1 MNSNSDYQFF
11 FVYGTKVKIKSRG
24 KIFKCVMQLNSNN
37 NFFLEFM
44 TLNNK
49 LKIIRQIFIPHIKNV
64 RPKIHNN
71 TIKVRMEKDL
81 DSFYI
86 NSENEE
92 KLEIYTKYFKKLIN
106 HVKKFKYSVHSWD
119 NLMFY
124 ALYEL
129 KIYENKDKIFNQKD
143 VNKILERIKI
153 SKKGKNKK
161 KFQRNNEDF
170 EEKRFINE
178 NDQIKIKEIYL
189 FKKSNSHKFDEKHEE
204 DKKCYEY
211 IRDEIKYIFSDK
223 QSPIDMKIVEKIF
236 KFLVHRNDLVILYDS
251 ILEEKTER
259 LSSNKL
265 KSNIIKSMS
274 FDYFK
279 YYDKKNNL
287 MFEDFLNFLKEVQ
300 NEDIDSD
307 EIENISKFFNDI
319 RTKDIFDPNDEDI
332 ISITF
337 KEFCTYIFSSFNSV
351 VNKEKKLL
359 YQNMTKPLSHYY
371 INSSH
376 NTYLVGHQL
385 YGKSGLEGYQRAI
398 EMGCRC
404 LEIDCWNG
412 KDGEPIVTHGHTLT
426 KNFSFKKIVKFISE
440 IAFLKNPY
448 PLILSLEM
456 HCNKEQRLKI
466 AASLKKYFKE
476 KLFLMDYEK
485 IQHTYSP
492 KDLQYK
498 ILIKTDS
505 SYPSLFKIDKKKNG
519 KVDQYSD
526 DKLSHYTSI
535 FKEKLDEKEFLSN
548 ENTYPKLKTKY
559 GILSLSNTKLKKL
572 IKNNFHKQKF
582 ISFTK
587 SNLVRIYP
595 DALNFDSKNL
605 QPIRI
610 WNLGS
615 QMVCLNI
622 QTPDINLLL
631 NKVKFQLNGHNRCGY
646 ILKPKYLRSNE
657 GVPEKIM
664 EYHIDVISSQIINPQ
679 LINDKEH
686 VLHIYFKGHEND
698 ELFNNK
704 VYSVNFNSNFLH
716 PIIEKFDKTIIFKVV
731 YPRLGFFIFKILKRN
746 TLVNV
751 GAVPVCAI
759 RSGFRVLPLYDNI
772 LFHNHFSYLLMKF
785 YKKKIKL

>member
-1 MNSNSDYQFF
+1 MNNSSDYQFF
-11 FVYGTKVKIKSRG
+11 FVYGNKVKIKSRG
-24 KIFKCVMQLNSNN
+24 KIFKCVMQLNSLN
-37 NFFLEFM
+37 NFFLEFVI
-44 TLNNK
+44 LNKK

-64 RPKIHNN
+64 RPKFHDNS
-71 TIKVRMEKDL
+71 IKIRMEKDS

-86 NSENEE
+86 YSENEE
-92 KLEIYTKYFKKLIN
+92 KLRIYTKYFKKLNN

-129 KIYENKDKIFNQKD
+129 KIYENKDKIFNEKD
-143 VNKILERIKI
+143 VKKILERIKI
-153 SKKGKNKK
+153 STKVKNKRK
-161 KFQRNNEDF
+161 NSNYEIDEK
-170 EEKRFINE
+170 EKRFL
-178 NDQIKIKEIYL
+178 NDDPIKIKEIYL
-189 FKKSNSHKFDEKHEE
+189 FKKSNSHKFEEKHEE

-211 IRDEIKYIFSDK
+211 IKNEIKYIFNDQKSD
-223 QSPIDMKIVEKIF
+223 IDMKIVEKIF

-307 EIENISKFFNDI
+307 EIENISEFFNHI

-351 VNKEKKLL
+351 VNKEKKVL
-359 YQNMTKPLSHYY
+359 YQNMNKPLSYYY

-426 KNFSFKKIVKFISE
+426 KNFSFEKIVKFLAE
-440 IAFLKNPY
+440 IAFLKNPF

-456 HCNKEQRLKI
+456 HCNQEQRIKI
-466 AASLKKYFKE
+466 ATHLKKYFKE

-485 IQHTYSP
+485 IQHIYSP
-492 KDLQYK
+492 KDLMYK

-505 SYPSLFKIDKKKNG
+505 SYPSIFNIHKKKND
-519 KVDQYSD
+519 KVYQFSD
-526 DKLSHYTSI
+526 DKLSLYTSI

-572 IKNNFHKQKF
+572 IKNEFHKKKF
-582 ISFTK
+582 INITRT
-587 SNLVRIYP
+587 NLVRIYP

-605 QPIRI
+605 NPIRI

-631 NKVKFQLNGHNRCGY
+631 NKVKFQLNGNNRSGY
-646 ILKPKYLRSNE
+646 ILKPKYLRINDKS
-657 GVPEKIM
+657 PENIM

-686 VLHIYFKGHEND
+686 ILHIYFKGHQED

-704 VYSVNFNSNFLH
+704 VFTVNFKSNFLH
-716 PIIEKFDKTIIFKVV
+716 PIIMKLDKTIIFRVI
-731 YPRLGFFIFKILKRN
+731 YPQLGFFIFKILKRG

-751 GAVPVCAI
+751 GAVPVYAV
-759 RSGFRVLPLYDNI
+759 RPGFRVLPLYDNI

-785 YKKKIKL
+785 YKKKIRI